1 MFGIKLSETHWQ
13 RRLLG
18 LAAGLAFL
26 GAIFPFQIYPLAWL
40 APILL
45 FFSFVFTPLPRA
57 FRAGYFFGLFYSLV
71 SLYWLGYVTAGGW
84 IALCFYLAL
93 FWGVLALGVRYLL
106 TPVLGSA
113 QLRYR
118 VIFAA
123 GSAGL
128 WVVLE
133 WLKVNMPHISFG
145 VDLLSYS
152 QAPFLPFIQIAEW
165 IGAYGISFIMALC
178 SSLIFVAL
186 LDIFRRVKHCWSHS
200 IFYVSFVLALFLG
213 VLVHGIFALKTD
225 RSSGQSLQVGI
236 IQGNIPQALKWDPE
250 VKTKII
256 EKYVKLSELLIYDH
270 PDMVVWPEA
279 SYPGFLLPEI
289 RDAGIEQLIQKSKVP
304 YLIGSPRME
313 LSGQQLYNSAL
324 WFSDQGEFRGSY
336 DKRILVPFGEYVPF
350 KRALFFLEKIAYSM
364 GVGDFEAG
372 THWQIFEGPMGS
384 QFASLICFENLFP
397 SMTSVFAKKGAE
409 FFVVISNDSWFRVSR
424 APYEH
429 LYTSIF
435 RAIET
440 RRPFVHVAN
449 TGVSGYID
457 ADGRVVDTLRDKTGR
472 ELFVM
477 GGMTRPVYPQKGLTF
492 YVKWGGWF
500 IPIVFLMFVCAAAL
514 SLRFVR
520 NNKVA

>member
-1 MFGIKLSETHWQ
+1 MFGINLSKTRWQ
-13 RRLLG
+13 RRLLLLG
-18 LAAGLAFL
+18 AALTFL
-26 GAIFPFQIYPLAWL
+26 GSLFPLQLYPLAWI

-45 FFSFVFTPLPRA
+45 FFSFVLTPQKQA
-57 FRAGYFFGLFYSLV
+57 FRTGYFFGLFYSLI
-71 SLYWLGYVTAGGW
+71 SFYWLGYVTVGGW

-93 FWGVLALGVRYLL
+93 FWGVLGLGVRYLL
-106 TPVLGSA
+106 TPVLDSA
-113 QLRYR
+113 RLRYR
-118 VIFAA
+118 IVFVV
-123 GSAGL
+123 GTAGL

-165 IGAYGISFIMALC
+165 IGAYGISFIMVLC
-178 SSLIFVAL
+178 SALIFVAL
-186 LDIFRRVKHCWSHS
+186 LDIFNKVKHCWSHS
-200 IFYVSFVLALFLG
+200 IFYVSLVLALFLG

-225 RSSGQSLQVGI
+225 RDSGQSLQVGI

-256 EKYVKLSELLIYDH
+256 EKYAKLSELLIYDH

-279 SYPGFLLPEI
+279 SYPGFLLLEA
-289 RDAGIEQLIQKSKVP
+289 RDSGIEQLIQKSKVP
-304 YLIGSPRME
+304 YLIGSPRMTLPQE
-313 LSGQQLYNSAL
+313 KLYNSAL
-324 WFSDQGEFRGSY
+324 WFNPKGEFQGSY
-336 DKRILVPFGEYVPF
+336 DKRVLVPFGEYVPF
-350 KRALFFLEKIAYSM
+350 KKELFFLEKVAYSM

-372 THWQIFEGPMGS
+372 TNWQIFQGPMDS
-384 QFASLICFENLFP
+384 KFASLVCFENLFP
-397 SMTSVFAKKGAE
+397 SMTNIFAKKGAE
-409 FFVVISNDSWFRVSR
+409 FFVVISNDSWFKKSR

-435 RAIET
+435 RAVET
-440 RRPFVHVAN
+440 RRPFVHAAN

-492 YVKWGGWF
+492 YVRYGGLVPWAAF
-500 IPIVFLMFVCAAAL
+500 LVLLMSFGFVGLFKIP
-514 SLRFVR
+514 
-520 NNKVA
+520 NKK